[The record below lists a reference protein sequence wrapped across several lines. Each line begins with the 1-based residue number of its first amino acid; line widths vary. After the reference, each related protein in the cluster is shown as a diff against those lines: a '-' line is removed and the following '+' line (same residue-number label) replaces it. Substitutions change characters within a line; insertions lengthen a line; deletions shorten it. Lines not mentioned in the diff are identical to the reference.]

1 MQLAHRFNFER
12 HQMISRVP
20 KRPISRDK
28 ALCIQNLNVVRILSL
43 IKSASP
49 MAHYEPS
56 DTFKF
61 RDFSIEQYINII
73 GEKNLLLSKSGKML
87 LH

>member
-1 MQLAHRFNFER
+1 
-12 HQMISRVP
+12 
-20 KRPISRDK
+20 
-28 ALCIQNLNVVRILSL
+28 
-43 IKSASP
+43 